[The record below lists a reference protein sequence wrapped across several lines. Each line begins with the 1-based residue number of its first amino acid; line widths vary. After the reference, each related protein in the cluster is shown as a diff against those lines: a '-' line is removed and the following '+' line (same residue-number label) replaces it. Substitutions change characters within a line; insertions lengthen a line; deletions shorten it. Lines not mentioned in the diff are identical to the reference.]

1 MTMPFPTWLA
11 GQRITADGI
20 GARDWIP
27 VVQGADQTL
36 SNTTTMTATNLTLP
50 GDAGGVYYYNLLIAY
65 GATVSADM
73 QWDWVVPGDATI
85 VRFTQALQTGDNVAG
100 SATTAKTVVMR
111 RPAGTTGVAAGGNE
125 TDSTSPTQFQ
135 SAYDSGIL
143 TFGASGL
150 ATVRF
155 APNSAVA
162 GSAATFRATSY
173 LLYSR
178 VA

>member
-1 MTMPFPTWLA
+1 MSTPFPTWLA
-11 GQRITADGI
+11 GMRITAGGL
-20 GARDWIP
+20 GARDWKA
-27 VVQGADQTL
+27 VVQGSDQTL
-36 SNTTTMTATNLTLP
+36 TNTTTMTNTNLAFT
-50 GDAGGVYYYNLLIAY
+50 GVAGAVYYYNLLIAY

-73 QWDWVVPGDATI
+73 QWDWVIPGDATI

-125 TDSTSPTQFQ
+125 GDNLAPTQFQ

-143 TFGASGL
+143 TFGASGN
-150 ATVRF
+150 AQIRF
-155 APNSAVA
+155 APNTATS

-173 LLYSR
+173 LLYAR